1 MNQSLSILL
10 GADAAE
16 DIVRRRAVLDE
27 HGI

>member
-10 GADAAE
+10 VEDAAE
-16 DIVRRRAVLDE
+16 DVMRRRAVLDE

>member
-10 GADAAE
+10 VEGAAE

>member
-10 GADAAE
+10 VEDAAE
-16 DIVRRRAVLDE
+16 DVARRRAVLDE